1 VCLLQPDGQRNG
13 ENGINRAIENLEFQF
28 TDAIRILNKKKVEK
42 IAFLEGHGELSE
54 ELVYDVSEAFSRY
67 FQIDRGVI
75 GLDASILDDYKA
87 IVIAKP
93 KKPFSESDKYIIDQY
108 IMNGGRVLWLID
120 GVQIQ
125 ESDLTQRGVAPMLP
139 LDVNLQ
145 DQLFRYGVR
154 ITSTL
159 VQDAQCAYM
168 PMNIAKPGETP
179 QFEPLPW
186 FYTPLLLPSPISP
199 ITKNLMQVK
208 ADFASVL
215 DFTSDENKVQKDLLL
230 ITSNATHVS
239 QAPATIDL
247 SQLLENSKQDG
258 YFFTK
263 YQPIAASLQGVFP
276 SNFPSRGRMVP
287 AGIVSEKPHRDE
299 SVPTRMIVVADGD
312 IIRNEVENSAQG
324 IHIIPAGYDRASHMT
339 FGNKDF
345 LLNALLYLTD
355 DQDWLSLRNRTFKL
369 HLLNKTAV
377 NTNRHFW
384 QWSNILLPLALLAI
398 FGVMHFVVRRKRFE
412 KG

>member
-1 VCLLQPDGQRNG
+1 
-13 ENGINRAIENLEFQF
+13 
-28 TDAIRILNKKKVEK
+28 
-42 IAFLEGHGELSE
+42 
-54 ELVYDVSEAFSRY
+54 
-67 FQIDRGVI
+67 
-75 GLDASILDDYKA
+75 
-87 IVIAKP
+87 
-93 KKPFSESDKYIIDQY
+93 
-108 IMNGGRVLWLID
+108 
-120 GVQIQ
+120 
-125 ESDLTQRGVAPMLP
+125 
-139 LDVNLQ
+139 
-145 DQLFRYGVR
+145 
-154 ITSTL
+154 
-159 VQDAQCAYM
+159 
-168 PMNIAKPGETP
+168 
-179 QFEPLPW
+179 
-186 FYTPLLLPSPISP
+186 
-199 ITKNLMQVK
+199 MQVK

-287 AGIVSEKPHRDE
+287 AGVVNEKPHRDE

-398 FGVMHFVVRRKRFE
+398 FGVIHFVIRRKRFE

>member
-1 VCLLQPDGQRNG
+1 MLFRSVSQSRYAVCLLQPDGQRNG
-13 ENGINRAIENLEFQF
+13 ENGINRAIENLEFQL
-28 TDAIRILNKKKVEK
+28 TDAIRILNKKKIEK
-42 IAFLEGHGELSE
+42 IAFLEGHDELSE

-75 GLDASILDDYKA
+75 GLDASILDNYKA

-125 ESDLTQRGVAPMLP
+125 ESDLTQRGIAPMLP

-215 DFTSDENKVQKDLLL
+215 DFTSDEN
-230 ITSNATHVS
+230 
-239 QAPATIDL
+239 
-247 SQLLENSKQDG
+247 
-258 YFFTK
+258 Y
-263 YQPIAASLQGVFP
+263 
-276 SNFPSRGRMVP
+276 
-287 AGIVSEKPHRDE
+287 RDWE
-299 SVPTRMIVVADGD
+299 T
-312 IIRNEVENSAQG
+312 
-324 IHIIPAGYDRASHMT
+324 
-339 FGNKDF
+339 
-345 LLNALLYLTD
+345 
-355 DQDWLSLRNRTFKL
+355 
-369 HLLNKTAV
+369 
-377 NTNRHFW
+377 
-384 QWSNILLPLALLAI
+384 
-398 FGVMHFVVRRKRFE
+398 
-412 KG
+412 

>member
-1 VCLLQPDGQRNG
+1 
-13 ENGINRAIENLEFQF
+13 
-28 TDAIRILNKKKVEK
+28 
-42 IAFLEGHGELSE
+42 
-54 ELVYDVSEAFSRY
+54 
-67 FQIDRGVI
+67 
-75 GLDASILDDYKA
+75 
-87 IVIAKP
+87 
-93 KKPFSESDKYIIDQY
+93 
-108 IMNGGRVLWLID
+108 MNGGRVLWLID

-125 ESDLTQRGVAPMLP
+125 ESDLTRRGVAPILP
-139 LDVNLQ
+139 LDINLQ

-287 AGIVSEKPHRDE
+287 AGVVNEKPHRDE

-324 IHIIPAGYDRASHMT
+324 IRIIPAGYDRASHMT

-384 QWSNILLPLALLAI
+384 QWSNILLPLALLAV
-398 FGVMHFVVRRKRFE
+398 FGVIHFVIRRKRFE